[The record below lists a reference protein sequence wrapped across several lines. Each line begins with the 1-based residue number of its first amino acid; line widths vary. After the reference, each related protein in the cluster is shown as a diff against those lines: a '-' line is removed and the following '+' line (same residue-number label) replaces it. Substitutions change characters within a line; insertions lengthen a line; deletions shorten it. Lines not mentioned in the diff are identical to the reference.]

1 LQARTTPLGPN
12 APDNAIRQF
21 KATAPVKH
29 QQEECQMAYLELS
42 PAIAALRARPEE
54 FEFSNDT
61 LHHLGSRHRFRFLSE
76 DSVEIHADCGCAILK
91 ASQEQTKVFHAAYRE
106 WHASYWQPLEINRE
120 FASHF
125 EPALWRRAAIWLLRR
140 LLTMPRAAKSSS
152 VRTDLPL
159 LMGHH

>member
-1 LQARTTPLGPN
+1 VTAN
-12 APDNAIRQF
+12 SAIWQF
-21 KATAPVKH
+21 KATAPVEH
-29 QQEECQMAYLELS
+29 QQKECQMAYLELS

-125 EPALWRRAAIWLLRR
+125 EPALWRRATIWLLRR
-140 LLTMPRAAKSSS
+140 LLTTPRAATSSS

-159 LMGHH
+159 MMGH

>member
-1 LQARTTPLGPN
+1 
-12 APDNAIRQF
+12 
-21 KATAPVKH
+21 
-29 QQEECQMAYLELS
+29 MAYLELS

-54 FEFSNDT
+54 FEFSNNT

-76 DSVEIHADCGCAILK
+76 DSVEIHADCGCSILK
-91 ASQEQTKVFHAAYRE
+91 ALQEQTKVFHAAYRE
-106 WHASYWQPLEINRE
+106 WHASYWRPLEINRE

-125 EPALWRRAAIWLLRR
+125 EPALWRRVAIWLLRC

-152 VRTDLPL
+152 VQTDLPL